1 MEATAPNPTAN
12 ATPGCPGDA
21 ALDPRIRRTREQL
34 QQALAR
40 LLETHAFDRLSIN
53 EITAA
58 AGVNR
63 ATFYAHYADK
73 FALLEC
79 VVAARFMELLAQ
91 RGVAFHAG
99 CDGALRGLVM
109 GVCDFLDQSVCPKA
123 VAAGA
128 ERPFEPHMEHAI
140 VAVLRR
146 MVLRGLQEHAGVPPG
161 DEPDPCDQRR
171 LRASAIAW
179 AIFGAARE
187 WAAAPRHVGSEEVAA
202 SVVALLGP
210 LLSAAAE
217 HAAEPAS
224 ASIAPL

>member
-1 MEATAPNPTAN
+1 MEATVSNP
-12 ATPGCPGDA
+12 PGCTGDP

-79 VVAARFMELLAQ
+79 MVATRFLELLAQ

-123 VAAGA
+123 VASGA

-146 MVLRGLQEHAGVPPG
+146 MVLRGLQEHAGVPPS

-187 WAAAPRHVGSEEVAA
+187 WAAAPRHVGSEQVAT
-202 SVVALLGP
+202 SVVTLLGP
-210 LLSAAAE
+210 LLLPS
-217 HAAEPAS
+217 AEPEPEAES
-224 ASIAPL
+224 APAAQP